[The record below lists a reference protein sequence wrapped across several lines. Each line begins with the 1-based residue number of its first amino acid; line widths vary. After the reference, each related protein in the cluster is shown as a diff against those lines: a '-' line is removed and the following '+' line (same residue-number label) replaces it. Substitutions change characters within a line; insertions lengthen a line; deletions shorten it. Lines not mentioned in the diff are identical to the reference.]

1 MLEDRAEPSVLV
13 ELLELVDLLLEAFG
27 DRQVAGM
34 DQFPPVRLGIALGD
48 DQLVV
53 DLLVDEVAVPLE
65 VGPVDVEPGCSA
77 KEALELRDSTHRH
90 GDPSLAREQAAAP
103 AS

>member
-1 MLEDRAEPSVLV
+1 MPAEPRVLV
-13 ELLELVDLLLEAFG
+13 ELVELVDLLLEAFG

-34 DQFPPVRLGIALGD
+34 DRVPPVRLRIALGD

-53 DLLVDEVAVPLE
+53 DLLVDEVAVPVE

-77 KEALELRDSTHRH
+77 EEALELRDSTHRH
-90 GDPSLAREQAAAP
+90 DDASLAREQAAAP